1 MRFNA
6 EIQIEEMNFDK
17 EAILIRSALPIDE
30 TYKIIEQLKNKY
42 PYKPIIML
50 PISNTIIQSM
60 DLDKIIKYLQDLKEE

>member
-30 TYKIIEQLKNKY
+30 TYKIIE
-42 PYKPIIML
+42 
-50 PISNTIIQSM
+50 
-60 DLDKIIKYLQDLKEE
+60 